1 MELLKSAK
9 RRSRLS
15 DILYVAFNVLFAAAV
30 FGFTVAFTPPYFA
43 YLLVLLSKWRVFAVR
58 PRFWFANLQANMVD
72 VLVGLSI
79 VTLIW
84 QGSESL
90 ALQIFLAVLYGIW
103 LLVLKPQ
110 SRRRWVVMQA
120 SISQFLAI
128 TALFSLSY
136 LAYASIIVALGWV
149 IGYVAARH
157 VLMHHEE
164 SEATL
169 LSLFWGLVS
178 AELAWLAYHST
189 TAYGVPDVLLIPQVA
204 LITAVLGFAIY
215 TLYQKYREN
224 DGVASFKGIG
234 RKLLFS
240 GLLLILL
247 IGREIAT
254 VIQTL

>member
-15 DILYVAFNVLFAAAV
+15 DILYVAFNLIFAAAV
-30 FGFTVAFTPPYFA
+30 FGFTVAFTPPFFA

-84 QGSESL
+84 QSSESL
-90 ALQIFLAVLYGIW
+90 SLQIFLAVLYGFW
-103 LLVLKPQ
+103 LLVIKPR
-110 SRRRWVVMQA
+110 SRRSWVVMQA

-136 LAYASIIVALGWV
+136 LAYASVIVAIGWV
-149 IGYVAARH
+149 IGYAAARH
-157 VLMHHEE
+157 VLMYHDE

-169 LSLFWGLVS
+169 LSLVWGLVS

-204 LITAVLGFAIY
+204 LITAVLGFAVY
-215 TLYQKYREN
+215 SLYHNYLQN
-224 DGVASFKGIG
+224 DGSPSLQGIG
-234 RKLLFS
+234 KRLLFS
-240 GLLLILL
+240 GLLLVLL